1 MQPLVQIHI
10 YKPDGSYYVHG
21 NSDST
26 YFPVTDSC
34 ERKAEVMGENS
45 IHLMFALE
53 DSIRIKA
60 FSYVTYDAVNYFV
73 KEDYEPQY
81 KDGTFNYDLTFYAIE
96 NLLDKILIKKS
107 GYITQQTKNLQRC
120 SNLTEIQEKI
130 TENAAKFYSVGASVF
145 ANFQMPKYYLDEST
159 GILYKIEDFPTNPLT
174 DLPVRDFYYSSLGS
188 MLNEDDRAALNASLE
203 AANETIY
210 DRIAYGCQQ
219 NYLEGHAL
227 GNTHTPTVSAVRSL
241 TVSLNFREENY
252 YGTYSYSRT
261 ITSEVTNRVVYPF
274 ERATDVKLIQLET
287 NYQTYSGSGGGTH
300 WYLFVDYSYKNNHYT
315 VLNHR
320 GNWGS
325 QYSTPDIS
333 TVKVDGS
340 SILNY
345 ISDMSQA
352 VGKTLQVNGTSLM
365 TVKTASYREDGQ
377 YAYAKT
383 IHSDITLGLNI
394 LNLGQYSRYIEE
406 TTFSLTSAV
415 DNFYVLILESMARG
429 RFSGTIESDIQRIC
443 ATSNGLI
450 RQGVPYDNT
459 GQNIAMQFDGT
470 TIKQALDTIA
480 EELGVEWYIYNYVLF
495 IRKCTRGQ
503 TPIEFCDAM
512 IKTGERTERRRSGGL
527 LSITPKDKESGIP
540 AIIYPVGSERN
551 IVSSFVHENAINQL
565 IQYDNRLHLR
575 QNYQY
580 TVKDDEGHDVVLQTN
595 SGCGIA
601 STEIT
606 THIEQQIEFNEIY
619 PRCYYRVKAVIT
631 DHLTNGT
638 DRYKIVVAAIKAD
651 GTLYTTAQMKSYGLF
666 LTKNT
671 ADAIAGQT
679 PTIIFENG
687 LLNGFEFEVNFGTTS
702 SAGTGYAAGD
712 MQITI
717 VTKNADEN
725 ADTSE
730 SERDYDN
737 LGITVNSTL
746 LPQGDFI
753 PQVGD
758 EISIIGIYMPN
769 YYVEMARQEL
779 AQAAYDRFVELTK
792 SLPAFTCV
800 ADPKYMKNKDIYLG
814 SAVRILAQTFNNR
827 FSLSDVLLY
836 ENLFNTSDFYTY
848 LRTLYESEI
857 SSGTAKYYWGLMRVN
872 KFRAIPDTELSRG
885 VELIY
890 KASNYYRTW
899 QPDPSWAF
907 LYARAPHVPQTI
919 KKRIPISKSGT
930 YTLSFIADTDL
941 QLKAVKENAFGE
953 YCRLDVEIVTAER
966 IDNIYKYGRF
976 DHFEYVPT
984 ETKVVPVEFKR
995 EDADTAGLYTEPE
1008 YHVKLEF
1015 SPEDRNRYIYPYH
1028 NGQRQFASGDSPGS
1042 THSFAIKQGLTFT
1055 KMINTASNPIDTIEN
1070 LDEYMR
1076 SSVDDPNP
1084 EKRYLIWDCQVSG
1097 YTALYYFGEV
1107 KRVVRTCDMIAYVQK
1122 GSGPNQVGVNT
1133 LSVKQKGNLYE
1144 ITFEVDSLYVG
1155 QTMEAELVIEFV
1167 HPIDNSEDDLYLRL
1181 SDITCVEG
1189 EQRAKWTP
1197 PQSVLEY
1204 KETRVVAL
1212 KHPLSH
1218 PEQVTFE
1225 TASIKK
1231 LGYLEQQKI
1240 QMQQIKNQIKKK

>member
-21 NSDST
+21 NDDST

-96 NLLDKILIKKS
+96 NLLDKILIKKA
-107 GYITQQTKNLQRC
+107 GTITQQTKNLQRC

-130 TENAAKFYSVGASVF
+130 TENAAKFYSIGASVF

-174 DLPVRDFYYSSLGS
+174 DLPTGDYYYSSLGS
-188 MLNEDDRAALNASLE
+188 MMNEDDQALLATSLAAQDDIIRIRCLE
-203 AANETIY
+203 KW
-210 DRIAYGCQQ
+210 Q
-219 NYLEGHAL
+219 EGNGTGPRVNVTGL
-227 GNTHTPTVSAVRSL
+227 RSL
-241 TVSLNFREENY
+241 AVSCNFRAENY
-252 YGTYSYSRT
+252 YGQYSFSKTVASERRERT
-261 ITSEVTNRVVYPF
+261 IFPCDLYAVKLFEIETDYETGPTHYYRLSIMSYEDNHYAVIYDNRGGNTTWYH
-274 ERATDVKLIQLET
+274 TDVSNIKINGSSVLDYRSDPSSAIGKPLQLEGMSLPIKT
-287 NYQTYSGSGGGTH
+287 ARYR
-300 WYLFVDYSYKNNHYT
+300 DYS
-315 VLNHR
+315 V
-320 GNWGS
+320 GADG
-325 QYSTPDIS
+325 
-333 TVKVDGS
+333 KVC
-340 SILNY
+340 
-345 ISDMSQA
+345 
-352 VGKTLQVNGTSLM
+352 
-365 TVKTASYREDGQ
+365 
-377 YAYAKT
+377 
-383 IHSDITLGLNI
+383 DITLGLNL

-406 TTFSLTSAV
+406 TTFSLTSSV
-415 DNFYVLILESMARG
+415 DNFYMLILESMARG
-429 RFSGTIESDIQRIC
+429 RFSGTIELDLQRIC
-443 ATSNGLI
+443 ATSNGVI
-450 RQGVPYDNT
+450 SQGIPYDNT

-470 TIKQALDTIA
+470 TIKQTLDTIA
-480 EELGVEWYIYNYVLF
+480 EELGVEWYIKNYILYV
-495 IRKCTRGQ
+495 RKCTHDQ

-580 TVKDDEGHDVVLQTN
+580 TVKDEDGHDVVLQTN

-702 SAGTGYAAGD
+702 SAGTGYDAGD

-737 LGITVNSTL
+737 LGIAVNSTL

-899 QPDPSWAF
+899 QPDSGWMF
-907 LYARAPHVPQTI
+907 LNARAPRVPQTA
-919 KKRIPISKSGT
+919 KKRFTISKSGK
-930 YTLSFIADTDL
+930 YTLSFIADTNL
-941 QLKAVKENAFGE
+941 QLKAAKENSFGE
-953 YCRLDVEIVTAER
+953 YCRMDVEIVTAER
-966 IDNIYKYGRF
+966 IDRIYKYGRF

-995 EDADTAGLYTEPE
+995 ADGQSAGGVYEPD
-1008 YHVKLEF
+1008 YYVYLEF
-1015 SPEDRNRYIYPYH
+1015 SPEDRDRRIYPYH

-1042 THSFAIKQGLTFT
+1042 THEFTIKQGLTFT

-1122 GSGPNQVGVNT
+1122 GSGPNQVSVNT
-1133 LSVKQKGNLYE
+1133 LSVKQQGNLYE

-1155 QTMEAELVIEFV
+1155 QTMEAELVFEFV
-1167 HPIDNSEDDLYLRL
+1167 HPIDNSENDLYLRL
-1181 SDITCVEG
+1181 SDITCVDG

-1218 PEQVTFE
+1218 PEQATFE

>member
-21 NSDST
+21 NDDST

-96 NLLDKILIKKS
+96 NLLDKILIKKA
-107 GYITQQTKNLQRC
+107 GTITQQTKNLQRC

-130 TENAAKFYSVGASVF
+130 TENAAKFYSIGASVF

-174 DLPVRDFYYSSLGS
+174 DIPTGDYYYSSLGS
-188 MLNEDDRAALNASLE
+188 MMNEDDQALLATSLAAQDDIIA
-203 AANETIY
+203 
-210 DRIAYGCQQ
+210 DRCTYAYAHD
-219 NYLEGHAL
+219 ERV
-227 GNTHTPTVSAVRSL
+227 TVTVIRSL
-241 TVSLNFREENY
+241 AVSCNFRAENY
-252 YGTYSYSRT
+252 YGQYSFVRNISSVNRDRPAFPCDHYNVKMIE
-261 ITSEVTNRVVYPF
+261 IT
-274 ERATDVKLIQLET
+274 T
-287 NYQTYSGSGGGTH
+287 NYTDYPGGVH
-300 WYLFVDYSYKNNHYT
+300 YYYFYVWSYGDNHYT
-315 VLNHR
+315 LLNHVNP
-320 GNWGS
+320 GNL
-325 QYSTPDIS
+325 QKYFPDVS
-333 TVKVDGS
+333 TVKINGTPVLDYRS
-340 SILNY
+340 N
-345 ISDMSQA
+345 MSNA
-352 VGKTLQVNGTSLM
+352 VGKNLEIPGLETQSIKTAKYVDYTVNARGTSN
-365 TVKTASYREDGQ
+365 
-377 YAYAKT
+377 
-383 IHSDITLGLNI
+383 DITLQLNL

-415 DNFYVLILESMARG
+415 DNFYALILQSMARG
-429 RFSGTIESDIQRIC
+429 RFSGTMESDIQRIC
-443 ATSNGLI
+443 ATSNGVI
-450 RQGVPYDNT
+450 NQGVPYDNT

-470 TIKQALDTIA
+470 TIKQTLDTIA
-480 EELGVEWYIYNYVLF
+480 EELGVEWYIKNYILYV
-495 IRKCTRGQ
+495 RKCTHDQ

-580 TVKDDEGHDVVLQTN
+580 TVKDEEGRDVVLQTN

-857 SSGTAKYYWGLMRVN
+857 SGGTAKYYWGLMRVN
-872 KFRAIPDTELSRG
+872 KFRAIADTELSRG

-899 QPDPSWAF
+899 QPDPGWMF
-907 LYARAPHVPQTI
+907 LNARAPRVPQTA
-919 KKRIPISKSGT
+919 KKRFTISKSGK
-930 YTLSFIADTDL
+930 YTLSFIADTNL
-941 QLKAVKENAFGE
+941 QLKAAKENSFGE
-953 YCRLDVEIVTAER
+953 YCRMDVEIVTAER
-966 IDNIYKYGRF
+966 IDRIYRYGQF

-995 EDADTAGLYTEPE
+995 ADGQRAGGVYEPD
-1008 YHVKLEF
+1008 YYVYLEF

-1042 THSFAIKQGLTFT
+1042 THEFAIKQGLTFT

-1084 EKRYLIWDCQVSG
+1084 EKRYLIWDCQVIG

-1133 LSVKQKGNLYE
+1133 LSVKQQGNLYE

>member
-21 NSDST
+21 NDDST

-53 DSIRIKA
+53 DCIVIKA

-81 KDGTFNYDLTFYAIE
+81 KDGAFNYDLTFYAIE
-96 NLLDKILIKKS
+96 NLLDKILIKKA
-107 GYITQQTKNLQRC
+107 GTITQQTKNLQRC
-120 SNLTEIQEKI
+120 NSLTEIQEKI
-130 TENAAKFYSVGASVF
+130 TENAAKFYSIGASVF

-174 DLPVRDFYYSSLGS
+174 DLPTGDYYYSSLGS
-188 MLNEDDRAALNASLE
+188 MMNEEDQALLATSLAAQDDIIRIRCLE
-203 AANETIY
+203 KW
-210 DRIAYGCQQ
+210 Q
-219 NYLEGHAL
+219 EGNGTGPRVNVTGL
-227 GNTHTPTVSAVRSL
+227 RSL
-241 TVSLNFREENY
+241 AVSCNFRAENY
-252 YGTYSYSRT
+252 YGQYSFSKTVASERRERT
-261 ITSEVTNRVVYPF
+261 IFPCDLYAVKLFEIETDYETGPTHYYHLNLMSYEDNHYAVIYDNRGGHTTWYH
-274 ERATDVKLIQLET
+274 TDVSNIKINGSSVLDYRSDPSSAIGKPLQLE
-287 NYQTYSGSGGGTH
+287 G
-300 WYLFVDYSYKNNHYT
+300 
-315 VLNHR
+315 
-320 GNWGS
+320 
-325 QYSTPDIS
+325 
-333 TVKVDGS
+333 
-340 SILNY
+340 
-345 ISDMSQA
+345 MS
-352 VGKTLQVNGTSLM
+352 LPI
-365 TVKTASYREDGQ
+365 KTARYRDYWIGADGNVC
-377 YAYAKT
+377 
-383 IHSDITLGLNI
+383 DITLGLNL

-406 TTFSLTSAV
+406 TTFSLTSSV
-415 DNFYVLILESMARG
+415 DNFYMLILQSMARG
-429 RFSGTIESDIQRIC
+429 RFSGTIELDLQRIC
-443 ATSNGLI
+443 ATSNGVI
-450 RQGVPYDNT
+450 NQGVPYDNT

-480 EELGVEWYIYNYVLF
+480 EELGVEWYIKNYILYV
-495 IRKCTRGQ
+495 RKCTHDQ

-512 IKTGERTERRRSGGL
+512 INTGERTERRRSGGL

-551 IVSSFVHENAINQL
+551 IVSSFVHENSINQL

-580 TVKDDEGHDVVLQTN
+580 TVKDEEGHDVVLQTN

-758 EISIIGIYMPN
+758 EISIVGIYMPN

-792 SLPAFTCV
+792 SLPSFTCV
-800 ADPKYMKNKDIYLG
+800 ADPKYMIGKDIYLG
-814 SAVRILAQTFNNR
+814 SKVRILAQIFNNGLLNTIYER
-827 FSLSDVLLY
+827 FIYDWDNNRDYIKRLYDEINSISEGYRELYPIYIKEGSQYLRGLKLKYLHNSDYYKWSISQNNSPIYPKSLSC
-836 ENLFNTSDFYTY
+836 
-848 LRTLYESEI
+848 R
-857 SSGTAKYYWGLMRVN
+857 YY
-872 KFRAIPDTELSRG
+872 IPRDG
-885 VELIY
+885 V
-890 KASNYYRTW
+890 
-899 QPDPSWAF
+899 
-907 LYARAPHVPQTI
+907 
-919 KKRIPISKSGT
+919 
-930 YTLSFIADTDL
+930 YTLSFLMKGNINVLTCKEKVPYHYVFEIEVPIEGQSGYHYVNINGSNRLVIDPGEIVGYETVYAVYKPKNQIEL
-941 QLKAVKENAFGE
+941 SGGAQIPLKFVESKSRRLIIDKEDGSVYPGEVWSSGE
-953 YCRLDVEIVTAER
+953 YKAHYYEGTEEAYIILANNGY
-966 IDNIYKYGRF
+966 ID
-976 DHFEYVPT
+976 
-984 ETKVVPVEFKR
+984 
-995 EDADTAGLYTEPE
+995 
-1008 YHVKLEF
+1008 
-1015 SPEDRNRYIYPYH
+1015 
-1028 NGQRQFASGDSPGS
+1028 
-1042 THSFAIKQGLTFT
+1042 
-1055 KMINTASNPIDTIEN
+1055 IDTIDN
-1070 LDEYMR
+1070 LDEYER
-1076 SSVDDPNP
+1076 QYEGDTNP
-1084 EKRYLIWDCQVSG
+1084 GNRYLYVARAKDGIQYRDRFYVG
-1097 YTALYYFGEV
+1097 KI
-1107 KRVVRTCDMIAYVQK
+1107 KRIRKECDMIAYITRTNGQPVAQK
-1122 GSGPNQVGVNT
+1122 MEILKCESGRYP
-1133 LSVKQKGNLYE
+1133 S
-1144 ITFEVDSLYVG
+1144 ITFKFEGIDTRYYSGVFDMNFDWCRYVD
-1155 QTMEAELVIEFV
+1155 
-1167 HPIDNSEDDLYLRL
+1167 NRNDDLELTIQDMMIVAG
-1181 SDITCVEG
+1181 SEK
-1189 EQRAKWTP
+1189 AKFVP
-1197 PQSVLEY
+1197 PQDALVY